1 MQISLIGTVAGKRG
15 ASYAI
20 FSDGAG
26 QQDVFRP
33 GEQVFGLGPLKK
45 VEKARVII
53 NSGGKDIVID
63 LAEITAVKEIKA
75 GPGPVIGLREENRG
89 HDVPG

>member
-1 MQISLIGTVAGKRG
+1 MGTVAGKSE

-33 GEQVFGLGPLKK
+33 GEQVFGLGQLKK

-63 LAEITAVKEIKA
+63 LAEITAVKETKA
-75 GPGPVIGLREENRG
+75 GTGPCSGLREENRG
-89 HDVPG
+89 HDIPG